1 MRRMTPCSSRGQAA
15 ADYVAVLLVVGVV
28 LAATATA
35 AVAVPGVG
43 DRVVRTVRTGLCIV
57 GGDVCR
63 SADAVA
69 AGLGPCVTTERS
81 TRQDTTLDVAV
92 VRLGGSGEWQL
103 ALRSDG
109 GAVVTRL
116 AEAEGGG
123 TVGVGLT
130 FSPVGLDAGAQLALT
145 AGYRSGKAWRFSD
158 AASAVA
164 FLEGAKRDGAV
175 AASRAPDIRW
185 DGLAGSGEA
194 EVEAAIAGLAL
205 IGLDAAAEAVL
216 GLRREGAVRTLTVD
230 LGAEAPALALDL
242 PGFPAAPG
250 VIGALVADVTWVDGA
265 ATELTLRSARGRD
278 ARLEELV
285 ARLDL
290 RDPVNRALAERLLA
304 PGRTREDLEAIAL
317 RAARAGVVERNGYET
332 SARRRGI
339 SLAGRLGVSLGLS
352 HERVSSE
359 RRLVDAVAWVH
370 GGPPVR
376 RFDCLGV

>member
-1 MRRMTPCSSRGQAA
+1 MTPSSSRGQAA

-28 LAATATA
+28 LAAAATA

-43 DRVVRTVRTGLCIV
+43 EGVVRTVRTGLCIV

-63 SADAVA
+63 PADAAA

-81 TRQDTTLDVAV
+81 TRQDTTLDIAV

-103 ALRSDG
+103 ALQSDG

-130 FSPVGLDAGAQLALT
+130 FSPVGLDAGAKLALT
-145 AGYRSGKAWRFSD
+145 AGYRSGKAWRFGD

-175 AASRAPDIRW
+175 AGSRAPDIRW
-185 DGLAGSGEA
+185 DGLAGTGEA
-194 EVEAAIAGLAL
+194 EVEAAIAGLTAM
-205 IGLDAAAEAVL
+205 GLDAAAEAVL
-216 GLRREGAVRTLTVD
+216 GLRREGAARTLTVD
-230 LGAEAPALALDL
+230 LGSEVPALAVDL
-242 PGFPAAPG
+242 PGFPASPA
-250 VIGALVADVTWVDGA
+250 VIAALVADVTWVDGA
-265 ATELTLRSARGRD
+265 ATELALRSASERDGRV
-278 ARLEELV
+278 EELV

-290 RDPVNRALAERLLA
+290 RDPVSRALAERLLV
-304 PGRTREDLEAIAL
+304 PGSTRDDLEAVAR
-317 RAARAGVVERNGYET
+317 RAAAAGVVERNGYAT
-332 SARRRGI
+332 SERRRGV

-352 HERVSSE
+352 HERVSAE
-359 RRLVDAVAWVH
+359 RRLVDAVAWVR